1 MNFHTGIQAIEMFS
15 VIFILIKPYLTNIV
29 YWTAAEKHRVTS
41 TKIKKHSITNSSK
54 KLTQRVIPFETV
66 SRNT

>member
-1 MNFHTGIQAIEMFS
+1 MNFYTGIQAIEMFS

-54 KLTQRVIPFETV
+54 KMTQRVIPYETA